1 MLRSLHSW
9 LILASI
15 LWTSGLLLL
24 MHMLMLLVVH
34 VLPGVRGG
42 PSLPAVLVGLAC
54 MAGGLLCARRV
65 VLPFRD
71 LREQLGRVRSG
82 QGRRVLGVYPIEIQ
96 PLIADLNGLLE
107 NREQSIQR
115 ALATAGD
122 LAHGL
127 KTPLALLGQEAD
139 HLRSADCGESADTIT
154 QQVEKMARQVDY
166 HLARARAAS
175 SGALGTTRSPV
186 VASAEGLIRTLR
198 KLYAARTLEIT
209 SQIDSRLIVR
219 MQREDLDEILGNL
232 LDNACKW
239 ATSRI
244 VVAASHAAGVL
255 TLTVEDDGPGLPVE
269 LRSAVLERGVRADQA
284 APGSGLGLAIVR
296 DLAELYG
303 GSVAL
308 EESPW
313 GGLRVRVVLPGP

>member
-1 MLRSLHSW
+1 MPRSLRSR
-9 LILASI
+9 LILASV

-24 MHMLMLLVVH
+24 MHMLMLMAVH
-34 VLPGVRGG
+34 VLPGLRGG
-42 PSLPAVLVGLAC
+42 PSLLAVPMGLGC
-54 MAGGLLCARRV
+54 MAAGLLYARRAL
-65 VLPFRD
+65 LPFQD
-71 LREQLGRVRSG
+71 LREQLGKVRSG
-82 QGRRVLGVYPIEIQ
+82 HKGRVLGVYPTEVQ

-127 KTPLALLGQEAD
+127 KTPLALLAQEAD
-139 HLRSADCGESADTIT
+139 HLRSADCRESADNIT

-166 HLARARAAS
+166 HLARARAVS
-175 SGALGTTRSPV
+175 SGALGTARSPV

-209 SQIDSRLIVR
+209 SRIDSRLIAR

-255 TLTVEDDGPGLPVE
+255 TLTVDDDGPGLPVK

-284 APGSGLGLAIVR
+284 APGFGLGLAIVR
-296 DLAELYG
+296 DLTELYG

-313 GGLRVRVVLPGP
+313 GGLRVRVMLPSS